1 MKKFIISIIV
11 ICFIS
16 FSSCGIVDGI
26 FNEFKASG
34 FVLVSNLTILG
45 LLERN
50 IACYYN
56 QNNKFPLAL
65 NEFKH
70 YVDSSSNK
78 EILFSKLE
86 LDSTTNVSQKYN
98 FEILPFTIHF
108 EPDSPKTY
116 IDSIQ
121 IIYCNGN
128 ILFSD
133 SLLSD
138 DYDSLIVKTNIF
150 NIEANVYD
158 KGESVYY
165 NNETGIVK
173 TYISKPFV
181 HKISLG
187 NSCIK

>member
-1 MKKFIISIIV
+1 MKKFILSIIV

-16 FSSCGIVDGI
+16 FNSCGIFDGI
-26 FNEFKASG
+26 FNEFTASG
-34 FVLVSNLTILG
+34 FVVVSNFTKLE

-56 QNNKFPLAL
+56 QNNKFPLAI

-121 IIYCNGN
+121 IIYCIGN

-138 DYDSLIVKTNIF
+138 NYDSLIVETNIL

-165 NNETGIVK
+165 NKESKIVE

-181 HKISLG
+181 NKISLK